1 MDRHRAASTGT
12 NHMKQIFLITIIVLT
27 GACASSNET
36 TSIQAETSYADA
48 HAAAVAA
55 IEYSAERGHAWS
67 TSDALL
73 EQAVAA
79 NAEGNEAL
87 AIELANSARMQAEI
101 AAEQAN
107 IEERT
112 WSDRVLSD

>member
-1 MDRHRAASTGT
+1 MDRHRAASTET

-27 GACASSNET
+27 GACASSYGT
-36 TSIQAETSYADA
+36 TSNQAEPSYADA

-87 AIELANSARMQAEI
+87 AIELALSARMQAEI